1 MHYRAFFHNGSSTP
15 NSSNNPHSAL
25 TISPVEPTLGLIK
38 QGLANCQKS
47 NTP

>member
-1 MHYRAFFHNGSSTP
+1 MHSHAFFHNGSSAP

-25 TISPVEPTLGLIK
+25 TISPVETTLGLIK